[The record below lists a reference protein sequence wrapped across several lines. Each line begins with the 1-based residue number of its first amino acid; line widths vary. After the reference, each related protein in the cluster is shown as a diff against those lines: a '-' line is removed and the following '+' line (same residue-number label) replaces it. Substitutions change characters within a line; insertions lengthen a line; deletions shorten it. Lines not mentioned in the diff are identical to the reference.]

1 MDPAMG
7 TLGTA
12 AWARYLVDFGL
23 QHEIDAREKPAAWT
37 TGYLG
42 IHSTD
47 PGTKP
52 VLDYR
57 TEVFQLDELLLR
69 KVLQLSSGA
78 ALADN
83 ERAAKYRLNYPSAPA
98 NQPPRV
104 TQCDTL
110 AGDTYWHGAL
120 IGRRAHDWVAL
131 LTNGKGVYCTTQ
143 QEDNAVY
150 EALRRGASAA
160 WSTPAAL
167 PSCALDQISIA
178 PTLARPQTFRF
189 ILPQAAFRS
198 LAKISIEPAYPL
210 CATSLIVGINGRR
223 GLLRDW
229 HSCQPSNQCDGS

>member
-1 MDPAMG
+1 MGHAHAAASTMALVFSRQFDLSKGDILVGGIGGIDSAMG
-7 TLGTA
+7 RLGTP

-47 PGTKP
+47 PSTKP

-57 TEVFQLDELLLR
+57 TEVFQLDELLLQ

-78 ALADN
+78 TLADN
-83 ERAAKYRLNYPSAPA
+83 DRAAKYRVNYPSAPA

-120 IGRRAHDWVAL
+120 IGERAHDWVAL
-131 LTNGKGVYCTTQ
+131 LTNGK
-143 QEDNAVY
+143 AVY
-150 EALRRGASAA
+150 STTHQKHNPAIESCMR
-160 WSTPAAL
+160 WSPA
-167 PSCALDQISIA
+167 
-178 PTLARPQTFRF
+178 
-189 ILPQAAFRS
+189 
-198 LAKISIEPAYPL
+198 
-210 CATSLIVGINGRR
+210 G
-223 GLLRDW
+223 
-229 HSCQPSNQCDGS
+229 